1 MKDNKIVC
9 KNCGQEINIKVHD
22 DKCACCTCDKEESRE
37 FKFNVLQT
45 LSIIIVSLSCLFA
58 YYKLNDIVWLVIL
71 QIYATCIII
80 RGYMK

>member
-9 KNCGQEINIKVHD
+9 KNCGQEIDIQVQN
-22 DKCACCTCDKEESRE
+22 DKCTCCKCDKEESRE

-45 LSIIIVSLSCLFA
+45 LSIIMVSLSCLFA
-58 YYKLNDIVWLVIL
+58 YYKLNDVVWLAML